1 MGEVIRVSEP
11 TVHQPSRFGATLEQ
25 TRQEVLDRAR
35 PLAPVE
41 ESVIDQLTDD
51 EARQF
56 LDAILDT

>member
-1 MGEVIRVSEP
+1 MSEP

>member
-1 MGEVIRVSEP
+1 VSEP
-11 TVHQPSRFGATLEQ
+11 TVHQPSRLGATLEQ

-35 PLAPVE
+35 PLPPVE
-41 ESVIDQLTDD
+41 QSVIDQLTDD